1 LNLFVL
7 MKLPKASSL
16 NLNNIRDVNMANQP
30 PISLIHQ
37 VEDRLVQELSRVTRS
52 RIPEICDQLEAM
64 GDRQSRPLDRQALF
78 SASAMLRVRLASA
91 GAMPDL
97 MASRK
102 ARSTRASLIEDSERR
117 AIVLLDEDDLQ
128 TQILAQDLS
137 SAIIAESGEEYPA
150 YLQMLG
156 EISPQSWKDEEINPF
171 AAKSIASILI
181 QALNTPSDSSI
192 VKSALRGLTV
202 KVFAPEVTKVIT
214 ALIKQMLE
222 GGVTPSVG
230 FVIKKS
236 ESNAS
241 VTKIDVAHAMAIS
254 GAIKPTVQTANAEAA
269 YIGEDSSSA
278 ASDGRSGE
286 AIQAVYSSDWLGK
299 SAFAKVSDA
308 PKLAKAL
315 VLQPVVEIERD
326 AVAFAHS
333 VGVMPYSRQ
342 ARAEFFSKNRQRL
355 KAVEA
360 SAGQLATLDVV
371 AAMFDYVVDET
382 RLPESVKPL
391 FWRLQQ
397 PALALSLLDPSY
409 LSEDSRSLR
418 KLIENFGAISTAFA
432 EEITRGSELHRRLET
447 VVRAVEIVT
456 SSLQSRS
463 AVMAT
468 QVDKEYQKA
477 AKSVTQL
484 VEKVARERSALEST
498 PQRSN
503 RRDYAGRPS
512 KERERNVTENISR
525 SLDERFSHFDV
536 PESVKDF
543 LTTVWVRQLRTA
555 ALRDGEDSAEYK
567 VAMQVVDDLLWSLN
581 SDRRAQSR
589 KELAERIPPLIRLL
603 TDGVKRVGA
612 KEEEQK
618 AFFDELF
625 LVHLRKMSKR
635 SNTKTKTAVRPEDVI
650 IPSEIVSQMGA
661 RSLARRSE
669 PRVAKLD
676 ALETSMLSVPKLD
689 EPLDTLIGAK
699 TNTRTPG
706 TLREMEALARGKSL
720 GETKPVTETLSPIS
734 IPRFAANT
742 TPFPKTKTKTEAKS
756 PSTRVNPISRSFDS
770 RMDLERE
777 LVAPTHLRVV
787 SRQDSLGHEDE
798 GSLLK
803 RETLDR
809 PILTELTSNDPN
821 TRLPVAPTR
830 GSSAPVPVPQA
841 QQPDSEKVL
850 TEDDSAQL
858 FEVMNAVDLSDC
870 PPEQASL
877 DLAPEAAID
886 AINKDSWIRLT
897 SRDGEVSMF
906 KVAWLNQSRSL
917 ALLVRFPDRRAL
929 SLRFADLRTRL
940 EEGHA
945 ALMSLPEA

>member
-1 LNLFVL
+1 
-7 MKLPKASSL
+7 
-16 NLNNIRDVNMANQP
+16 MANQP
-30 PISLIHQ
+30 PSSLIHQ
-37 VEDRLVQELSRVTRS
+37 IEDRLVQELSRVVRL
-52 RIPEICDQLEAM
+52 RIPEVCDQLESM
-64 GDRQSRPLDRQALF
+64 GDRQTRPMDRQALF
-78 SASAMLRVRLASA
+78 SASAMLRVRLSST

-102 ARSTRASLIEDSERR
+102 ARSTRASLIEDSQRR

-137 SAIIAESGEEYPA
+137 SAIVAEAGEDYPA
-150 YLQMLG
+150 YLHMLG
-156 EISPQSWKDEEINPF
+156 DIAPSSWKDEEINPL

-181 QALNTPSDSSI
+181 QTLNSPSDSNI
-192 VKSALRGLTV
+192 VKSAVRGLTV
-202 KVFAPEVTKVIT
+202 KAFAPDVAKVIRT
-214 ALIKQMLE
+214 LINQMIE
-222 GGVTPSVG
+222 GGVAVAPG
-230 FVIKKS
+230 LLIQKS
-236 ESNAS
+236 EDRSTVAQSESIPVAMAS
-241 VTKIDVAHAMAIS
+241 VPSQNLASAQNARTAGVGSGSSDVDSEQSSNDAS
-254 GAIKPTVQTANAEAA
+254 RAA
-269 YIGEDSSSA
+269 YSA
-278 ASDGRSGE
+278 
-286 AIQAVYSSDWLGK
+286 DWLGK
-299 SAFAKVSDA
+299 SPLAKVSDM
-308 PKLAKAL
+308 PKLAVPAI
-315 VLQPVVEIERD
+315 LQPVVEIERD

-333 VGVMPYSRQ
+333 LGFMPYSRQ
-342 ARAEFFSKNRQRL
+342 ARASFFGNNRKRL
-355 KAVEA
+355 KSGGAT
-360 SAGQLATLDVV
+360 AGQLATLDLV
-371 AAMFDYVVDET
+371 AAMFDYVVDEA
-382 RLPESVKPL
+382 RLPEPVKPL

-397 PALALSLLDPSY
+397 PSLALSLLDPSY

-418 KLIENFGAISTAFA
+418 NLIENFGAISTAFA
-432 EEITRGSELHRRLET
+432 GEITRGSELHRRLET

-463 AVMAT
+463 AVMAS

-512 KERERNVTENISR
+512 KERERNVTDNIAR
-525 SLDERFSHFDV
+525 SLDERFSQFEV

-581 SDRRAQSR
+581 NDRRTQSR

-635 SNTKTKTAVRPEDVI
+635 SKSKTTVRPEDVI
-650 IPSEIVSQMGA
+650 IPPELVNQLEA
-661 RSLARRSE
+661 RNLSRRSE
-669 PRVAKLD
+669 PRAAKLEG
-676 ALETSMLSVPKLD
+676 LETSLQSVPKLD
-689 EPLDTLIGAK
+689 ERLDTLKGPK
-699 TNTRTPG
+699 TDFRTPG

-720 GETKPVTETLSPIS
+720 GESLSPIS
-734 IPRFAANT
+734 IPRFAAHT
-742 TPFPKTKTKTEAKS
+742 AVFPKTKAKASRPEAH
-756 PSTRVNPISRSFDS
+756 TDTVSRSVDS
-770 RMDLERE
+770 RIDLERE

-787 SRQDSLGHEDE
+787 SRQDAMAHEE
-798 GSLLK
+798 EPPVLK
-803 RETLDR
+803 RETFER
-809 PILTELTSNDPN
+809 PILSELQRSDSSTQ
-821 TRLPVAPTR
+821 LPAMPVKAEPAPAAT
-830 GSSAPVPVPQA
+830 PVLEPR
-841 QQPDSEKVL
+841 SEGVDKVL

-877 DLAPEAAID
+877 DLAPQAALD

-906 KVAWLNQSRSL
+906 KVAWLNQQRSL

-929 SLRFADLRTRL
+929 SLRFIDLRTRL

>member
-1 LNLFVL
+1 
-7 MKLPKASSL
+7 
-16 NLNNIRDVNMANQP
+16 MANQP
-30 PISLIHQ
+30 PTSLIHQ
-37 VEDRLVQELSRVTRS
+37 VENRLVQELSRVTRL
-52 RIPEICDQLEAM
+52 RIPELCDQLEAM
-64 GDRQSRPLDRQALF
+64 GDRQSRPMDRQALF
-78 SASAMLRVRLASA
+78 SASAMLRVRLAST

-97 MASRK
+97 MASRR

-117 AIVLLDEDDLQ
+117 AIVLLDEDDLE
-128 TQILAQDLS
+128 TQILAQDLA
-137 SAIIAESGEEYPA
+137 SAIVSESGEDYPA
-150 YLQMLG
+150 YLHMLG
-156 EISPQSWKDEEINPF
+156 DISPGSWKDEEINPL
-171 AAKSIASILI
+171 AVKSIASILI
-181 QALNTPSDSSI
+181 QTLNTPSDSSI
-192 VKSALRGLTV
+192 VKSALRALTV
-202 KVFAPEVTKVIT
+202 KAFALDIAKVIRM
-214 ALIKQMLE
+214 LIDQMIE
-222 GGVTPSVG
+222 GGVPAAPGLQIQKSPSKTSLSLPEAVQDALASTPAVA
-230 FVIKKS
+230 
-236 ESNAS
+236 NAS
-241 VTKIDVAHAMAIS
+241 VPNAITADV
-254 GAIKPTVQTANAEAA
+254 
-269 YIGEDSSSA
+269 GEGSPDAGTERSSDD
-278 ASDGRSGE
+278 ASR
-286 AIQAVYSSDWLGK
+286 AVYSADWLGK
-299 SAFAKVSDA
+299 SPLAKVSDS
-308 PKLAKAL
+308 PKLTMPPI
-315 VLQPVVEIERD
+315 LQPVVEIERD

-333 VGVMPYSRQ
+333 LGFMPYSRQ
-342 ARAEFFSKNRQRL
+342 ARTSFFGNNRKRL
-355 KAVEA
+355 KSGGAT
-360 SAGQLATLDVV
+360 AGQLATLDLV

-382 RLPESVKPL
+382 RLPEPVKPL

-397 PALALSLLDPSY
+397 PALALSLLDPAY

-418 KLIENFGAISTAFA
+418 NLIENFGAISTAFA
-432 EEITRGSELHRRLET
+432 GEITRGSELHRRLET

-463 AVMAT
+463 SVMAT
-468 QVDKEYQKA
+468 QVDKEYQRA

-512 KERERNVTENISR
+512 KERERNVTDNIAR
-525 SLDERFSHFDV
+525 SLDERFSQFEV

-581 SDRRAQSR
+581 NDRRTQSR

-635 SNTKTKTAVRPEDVI
+635 SKSKTTVRAEDVI
-650 IPSEIVSQMGA
+650 IPPELVNQLESRHLGRQ
-661 RSLARRSE
+661 SE
-669 PRVAKLD
+669 PRVAKLEG
-676 ALETSMLSVPKLD
+676 LETSLQSVPKL
-689 EPLDTLIGAK
+689 EERLDTLKGPK
-699 TNTRTPG
+699 TDFRTPG
-706 TLREMEALARGKSL
+706 TLREMEALAKGKSL
-720 GETKPVTETLSPIS
+720 GDSLSPIS
-734 IPRFAANT
+734 IPRFASHTAI
-742 TPFPKTKTKTEAKS
+742 FPKTNTKSK
-756 PSTRVNPISRSFDS
+756 NPDERSDTVL
-770 RMDLERE
+770 RGGDRRIDLERE

-787 SRQDSLGHEDE
+787 SRQDSTDREENVQLA
-798 GSLLK
+798 K
-803 RETLDR
+803 RDPLDR
-809 PILTELTSNDPN
+809 PIFSELKRNDPS
-821 TRLPVAPTR
+821 TRLPGMPVASEP
-830 GSSAPVPVPQA
+830 APVASPVIEPRM
-841 QQPDSEKVL
+841 DGVDKVL

-877 DLAPEAAID
+877 DLAPQAALD
-886 AINKDSWIRLT
+886 AIHKDSWIRLT

-906 KVAWLNQSRSL
+906 KVAWLNQQRSL

-929 SLRFADLRTRL
+929 SLRFIDLRTRL

>member
-1 LNLFVL
+1 
-7 MKLPKASSL
+7 
-16 NLNNIRDVNMANQP
+16 MANQP
-30 PISLIHQ
+30 PSSLIHQ
-37 VEDRLVQELSRVTRS
+37 VEDRLVQELSRVTRL
-52 RIPEICDQLEAM
+52 RIPEVCDQLEAM
-64 GDRQSRPLDRQALF
+64 GDRQSRPMDRQALF
-78 SASAMLRVRLASA
+78 SAAAMLRVRLAST

-102 ARSTRASLIEDSERR
+102 ARSTRASLIADSERR
-117 AIVLLDEDDLQ
+117 AIVLLDEDDLE
-128 TQILAQDLS
+128 TQILAHDLS
-137 SAIIAESGEEYPA
+137 SAIVSESGEDYPA
-150 YLQMLG
+150 YLHMLG
-156 EISPQSWKDEEINPF
+156 DIAPSSWKDEEINPL
-171 AAKSIASILI
+171 AVKSIASIVI
-181 QALNTPSDSSI
+181 QTLNTPSDSSI

-202 KVFAPEVTKVIT
+202 KAFAPDIAKVIRMLIDQMIEGDVPAAPGLTIQKSQGRSSVSPPEAVPAKAHAAFPSATPAAVAPASAAPASAEKALT
-214 ALIKQMLE
+214 A
-222 GGVTPSVG
+222 
-230 FVIKKS
+230 
-236 ESNAS
+236 
-241 VTKIDVAHAMAIS
+241 DVAE
-254 GAIKPTVQTANAEAA
+254 G
-269 YIGEDSSSA
+269 SSDPGSER
-278 ASDGRSGE
+278 RSGD
-286 AIQAVYSSDWLGK
+286 ASRAVYSADWLGK
-299 SAFAKVSDA
+299 SPLAKVSDR
-308 PKLAKAL
+308 PKLTMPPI
-315 VLQPVVEIERD
+315 LQPVVEIERD

-333 VGVMPYSRQ
+333 LGFMPYSRQ
-342 ARAEFFSKNRQRL
+342 ARSSFFGNNRKRL
-355 KAVEA
+355 KSGGAT
-360 SAGQLATLDVV
+360 AGQLATLDLV

-382 RLPESVKPL
+382 RLPEPVKPL

-418 KLIENFGAISTAFA
+418 NLIENFGAISTAFA
-432 EEITRGSELHRRLET
+432 GEITRGSELHRRLET

-463 AVMAT
+463 SVMAA

-512 KERERNVTENISR
+512 KERERNVTDNIAR
-525 SLDERFSHFDV
+525 SLDERFSQFEV

-581 SDRRAQSR
+581 NDRRTQSR

-635 SNTKTKTAVRPEDVI
+635 TKSKTMVRPEDVV
-650 IPSEIVSQMGA
+650 IPPELVNQLEA
-661 RSLARRSE
+661 RHLSRRSE
-669 PRVAKLD
+669 PRIAKLEG
-676 ALETSMLSVPKLD
+676 LETTLQSVPKLN
-689 EPLDTLIGAK
+689 ERLDTLKGPK
-699 TNTRTPG
+699 TDFRTPG
-706 TLREMEALARGKSL
+706 TLREIEALARGKSL
-720 GETKPVTETLSPIS
+720 GESLSPIS
-734 IPRFAANT
+734 IPRFASHTAV
-742 TPFPKTKTKTEAKS
+742 FPKTKTKAKS
-756 PSTRVNPISRSFDS
+756 ADARLEPASRSLDS

-787 SRQDSLGHEDE
+787 SRQNSTPNENGV
-798 GSLLK
+798 SAPK
-803 RETLDR
+803 RESLDR
-809 PILTELTSNDPN
+809 PIFAELKRTDPS
-821 TRLPVAPTR
+821 TQLPQMLVEVAP
-830 GSSAPVPVPQA
+830 APAPSPSPVTSPA
-841 QQPDSEKVL
+841 HEPVIEPHAGTVDKVL
-850 TEDDSAQL
+850 TDDDSAQL

-877 DLAPEAAID
+877 DLAPQAALD

-906 KVAWLNQSRSL
+906 KVAWLNQQRSL

-929 SLRFADLRTRL
+929 SLRFIDLRARL

>member
-1 LNLFVL
+1 MPPLN
-7 MKLPKASSL
+7 P
-16 NLNNIRDVNMANQP
+16 NNPRDDNMAIQP
-30 PISLIHQ
+30 PSSLIHQ
-37 VEDRLVQELSRVTRS
+37 VEDRLVQELSRVTRL
-52 RIPEICDQLEAM
+52 RIPEVCDQLEAM
-64 GDRQSRPLDRQALF
+64 GDRQTRPRDRQALF

-137 SAIIAESGEEYPA
+137 SAIVSESGENYPA
-150 YLQMLG
+150 YLQMLA
-156 EISPQSWKDEEINPF
+156 EIAPKSWKDEEINPF

-192 VKSALRGLTV
+192 VKSALRGYTV
-202 KVFAPEVTKVIT
+202 RAFAPEIAKVIGL
-214 ALIKQMLE
+214 LITQMIEAGVAPVPGLTIEKSDSKATVSAIDSARVSGVAE
-222 GGVTPSVG
+222 GAQTPAPARDTVMADG
-230 FVIKKS
+230 
-236 ESNAS
+236 ESGAVS
-241 VTKIDVAHAMAIS
+241 AIS
-254 GAIKPTVQTANAEAA
+254 NKSSEQTTQAA
-269 YIGEDSSSA
+269 YA
-278 ASDGRSGE
+278 A
-286 AIQAVYSSDWLGK
+286 DWLGK
-299 SAFAKVSDA
+299 S
-308 PKLAKAL
+308 PLAKASEMPRL
-315 VLQPVVEIERD
+315 ANASVLQPVVEIERD
-326 AVAFAHS
+326 AIAFAHS
-333 VGVMPYSRQ
+333 VGFMPYSRQ
-342 ARAEFFSKNRQRL
+342 ARAGFFSKNRQRL
-355 KAVEA
+355 KTAGA
-360 SAGQLATLDVV
+360 AAGQLATLDVV

-382 RLPESVKPL
+382 RLPETVKPL

-409 LSEDSRSLR
+409 LSDDVRSLR
-418 KLIENFGAISTAFA
+418 NLIENFGAISTAFA
-432 EEITRGSELHRRLET
+432 GEITRGSELHRRLET

-463 AVMAT
+463 AVMAA

-503 RRDYAGRPS
+503 RRDYTARPS
-512 KERERNVTENISR
+512 KERERNVTDNIAR
-525 SLDERFSHFDV
+525 SLDERFSQFEV

-543 LTTVWVRQLRTA
+543 LSTVWVRQLRTA

-581 SDRRAQSR
+581 NDRRTQSR
-589 KELAERIPPLIRLL
+589 KELAEKIPPLIRLL

-635 SNTKTKTAVRPEDVI
+635 SNTKPRTQIRPEDVV
-650 IPSEIVSQMGA
+650 IPPEIMNQLGG
-661 RSLARRSE
+661 RSLSRRSE
-669 PRVAKLD
+669 PRTSKLES
-676 ALETSMLSVPKLD
+676 LETSQMSVPKLD
-689 EPLDTLIGAK
+689 ETLDTLVDTRT
-699 TNTRTPG
+699 TNRTPG
-706 TLREMEALARGKSL
+706 TLREMEAQARGKTL
-720 GETKPVTETLSPIS
+720 GESLSPIS

-742 TPFPKTKTKTEAKS
+742 SPFPKTKTKSKAAS
-756 PSTRVNPISRSFDS
+756 PRLNPVSRSLDS

-787 SRQDSLGHEDE
+787 SRLDSLDLEKDLPA
-798 GSLLK
+798 ST
-803 RETLDR
+803 RENFDR
-809 PILTELTSNDPN
+809 PILSELTTHDST
-821 TRLPVAPTR
+821 TRLPSPPVRVEPT
-830 GSSAPVPVPQA
+830 PLVPPEA
-841 QQPDSEKVL
+841 RAEDPDKVL

-877 DLAPEAAID
+877 DLSPQAALD

-906 KVAWLNQSRSL
+906 KVAWLNQPRTL

-929 SLRFADLRTRL
+929 SLRFVDLRTRL

-945 ALMSLPEA
+945 ALMNLPEA

>member
-1 LNLFVL
+1 
-7 MKLPKASSL
+7 
-16 NLNNIRDVNMANQP
+16 MANQP
-30 PISLIHQ
+30 PSSLIHQ
-37 VEDRLVQELSRVTRS
+37 IEDRLVQELSRVTRL
-52 RIPEICDQLEAM
+52 RIPEVCDQLESM
-64 GDRQSRPLDRQALF
+64 GDRQTRPTDRQALF
-78 SASAMLRVRLASA
+78 SASAMLRVRLSST

-102 ARSTRASLIEDSERR
+102 ARSTRASLIEDSQRR

-137 SAIIAESGEEYPA
+137 SAIVAESGEDYPA
-150 YLQMLG
+150 YLHMLG
-156 EISPQSWKDEEINPF
+156 EIAPSSWKDEEINPL

-181 QALNTPSDSSI
+181 QTLNTPSDSNI

-202 KVFAPEVTKVIT
+202 RAFAPDVAKVIRM
-214 ALIKQMLE
+214 LINQMIE
-222 GGVTPSVG
+222 GGIAAAPG
-230 FVIKKS
+230 FVIQKS
-236 ESNAS
+236 EGRSTVPQPES
-241 VTKIDVAHAMAIS
+241 VQA
-254 GAIKPTVQTANAEAA
+254 ANAPAPSQALASAQNTRTAEVGSGSLGTDAEQSSNQTSRAA
-269 YIGEDSSSA
+269 YSA
-278 ASDGRSGE
+278 
-286 AIQAVYSSDWLGK
+286 DWLGK
-299 SAFAKVSDA
+299 SPLAKVSDMPRLTVSA
-308 PKLAKAL
+308 I
-315 VLQPVVEIERD
+315 LQPVVEIERD

-333 VGVMPYSRQ
+333 LGFMPYSRQ
-342 ARAEFFSKNRQRL
+342 ARASFFGNNRKRL
-355 KAVEA
+355 KSGGAT
-360 SAGQLATLDVV
+360 AGQLATLDLV

-382 RLPESVKPL
+382 RLPEPVKPL

-397 PALALSLLDPSY
+397 PSLALSLLDPSY

-418 KLIENFGAISTAFA
+418 NLIENFGAISTAFA
-432 EEITRGSELHRRLET
+432 SEITRGSELHRRLET

-498 PQRSN
+498 PLRSN

-512 KERERNVTENISR
+512 KERERNVTDNIAR
-525 SLDERFSHFDV
+525 SLEERFSQFEV

-581 SDRRAQSR
+581 NDRRTQSR

-635 SNTKTKTAVRPEDVI
+635 SKSKTTVRPEDVI
-650 IPSEIVSQMGA
+650 IPPELVSQLEA
-661 RSLARRSE
+661 RNLSRRSE
-669 PRVAKLD
+669 PRAAKLEG
-676 ALETSMLSVPKLD
+676 LETSLQSVPKLD
-689 EPLDTLIGAK
+689 ERLDTLKGPK
-699 TNTRTPG
+699 TDFRTPG
-706 TLREMEALARGKSL
+706 TLREMEAQARGKSL
-720 GETKPVTETLSPIS
+720 GESLSPIS
-734 IPRFAANT
+734 IPRFAAHT
-742 TPFPKTKTKTEAKS
+742 AVFPKTKTKATRPEAHTDTGS
-756 PSTRVNPISRSFDS
+756 RRVDS
-770 RMDLERE
+770 RIDLERE
-777 LVAPTHLRVV
+777 LVSPTHLRVV
-787 SRQDSLGHEDE
+787 SRQDATAHEQE
-798 GSLLK
+798 LPVLK
-803 RETLDR
+803 RESFDR
-809 PILTELTSNDPN
+809 PILSELQRSDPS
-821 TRLPVAPTR
+821 TQLPAMPVQAVPAPVAK
-830 GSSAPVPVPQA
+830 PVLEPRSDGV
-841 QQPDSEKVL
+841 DKVL

-877 DLAPEAAID
+877 DLAPQAALD

-906 KVAWLNQSRSL
+906 KVAWLNQQRSL

-929 SLRFADLRTRL
+929 SLRFIDLRTRL
-940 EEGHA
+940 EEGYA